1 MLTGEQRL
9 FISENRDLI
18 DSGDVGTV
26 LGKLKHTTYLEPYGK
41 ELLAILIANT
51 VLGPNCFQFYREP
64 QLQVPLI
71 QRNNQY
77 TLCILDDLGVLS
89 FMLTKWKVQ
98 LRDFGPTP
106 ENIQFV
112 SGQANRAWG
121 SKHDKLFI
129 EIAKAALSKSPI

>member
-9 FISENRDLI
+9 FISENRSLI

-26 LGKLKHTTYLEPYGK
+26 LGKLRHTTYLEPYGK

-64 QLQVPLI
+64 LQ
-71 QRNNQY
+71 QGNHEY
-77 TLCILDDLGVLS
+77 TLCILDGLGVLS

-129 EIAKAALSKSPI
+129 EIAKAALSKNLI